1 MMTGMDFESLVSF
14 ESDLEAS
21 TRKDEEE
28 DNDYAGEVVDSLDGA
43 GIRSEE
49 AARLVKPWMKFHRF
63 ELVRT
68 ADRLREIVDRGIEV
82 GRIALDLETEGLDNR
97 IEYDAE
103 GRPFTVDKI
112 VGFCLGL
119 QGAGYYVP
127 VRHEFDSLSTSLNV
141 DSVVRAEAEIIRL
154 CQAAQPVLKPGADI
168 LGAREKDFE
177 VAPQVIIEFWHAK
190 FDQEFLYPVTGIDV
204 WNPHSFED
212 GMLMAYVLYTDDDL
226 GLKENARDK
235 LPPAND
241 EHRYEMIEFSHLF
254 PRGMKKRERKFSKL
268 TPSEGSDVVYYGCSD
283 GICTNLLCALL
294 LPRVDADPR
303 FKAFYRLEKQA
314 AQTVRIV
321 ERPRVLINKREIDVL
336 LGEAETELAHYE
348 TQIKQVAA
356 TLGFG
361 DDFNPS
367 SSAQLAD
374 LLFSPKGLD
383 LNPKPEKTAEGQY
396 KTDEKTIDAYVE
408 EHAERMPV
416 LGHIVKHRQIN
427 KVRGTYLKNLAEN
440 TDDKDQLR
448 LNFKQTGAATGRF
461 TAPKGDPEQGYGGI
475 PIQGIPARD
484 DPKKPKV
491 AHSLRRMFI
500 SRPGYVLVKVDYAS
514 QELRIAASVSGEEKW
529 IKEYEKEVDT
539 GESAD
544 LHFMTAQAFFPG
556 LTKDSPDLKM
566 KRNAGKCVH
575 PDTLVSALRYAPLG
589 SIAAFPA
596 NADEFMDVVD
606 LEVDGHPVTQTYNGG
621 VKPLVHVV
629 ARKGIVTCTEEHRF
643 MGADGQLVRAGDLC
657 KGYKLSPIELPSFWA
672 PGPGI
677 KKFKLWRGVPEAVY
691 KLDADLCY
699 LAGAF
704 LGAGV
709 VSASSVK
716 ITHGDVERVDA
727 FERPHLEWQNL
738 LLDACRRVGLDA
750 EPRRDA
756 VYLGSRVTI
765 RYLAALGL
773 VVVRLGTEDGR
784 QKNLRVP
791 HWVLNQGPKGFLAFL
806 GGLVDTDRAV
816 SHQHSAIEF
825 TTTDLVFAGQIAA
838 MAQAC
843 GLVLSVEATYTR
855 PYEWHYASLR
865 FSVESSWK
873 LRAYLRHP
881 GKISRLGPAAVCHP
895 ELPAKNDVLMVIPAG
910 DGPCLDITMGT
921 SEHLYRANGM
931 LTHNTA
937 NFALVYGGGVGAV
950 QRATGCDEVE
960 AARLKKA
967 FDDSVPQFSK
977 WVKKQHTYV
986 KAHLGVETAF
996 RRFIAIPDAMITAE
1010 EVNRRRREKGK
1021 PELQKFLAAKEA
1033 KKIQAACERKAT
1045 NFPIQGSGADILKI
1059 SLILLVREFMLRG
1072 WLKNGGDDS
1081 VRMVMTVHDEIV
1093 FEVREER
1100 VAEAVPVIVKIMESP
1115 YKLAGWRI
1123 PLIAEP
1129 DLGTSWAAKLS
1140 WHKMMKG
1147 EQELPPYLQGIEID
1161 HSPDVIVLRSEVP
1174 SRGAQEPKVRP
1185 AAKPTPAAARTN
1197 GTNGVHP
1204 VPPQRAPAKEVEG
1217 SSALAP
1223 MRFLSVRLKMIHVD
1237 RATVCNIARAC
1248 TDARIEALKNGRS
1261 DVMVPVEFLLGTG
1274 HVVYS
1279 RKQGYKVEPDEL
1291 LAGLRRLNLLEAYDM
1306 KDHYD

>member
-1 MMTGMDFESLVSF
+1 MTNAATDFDTLVSF
-14 ESDLEAS
+14 ENDLEAS
-21 TRKDEEE
+21 AGGDE
-28 DNDYAGEVVDSLDGA
+28 DNDYAGDVVVSLADA

-49 AARLVKPWMKFHRF
+49 ASSRSKPWMKYHRF

-68 ADRLREIVDRGIEV
+68 ADQVREIVDRGIEV

-97 IEYDAE
+97 INYDVE
-103 GRPFTVDKI
+103 GKPHTVHKI
-112 VGFCLGL
+112 VGYCLGL
-119 QGAGYYVP
+119 QGVGYYVP
-127 VRHEFDSLSTSLNV
+127 VRHVYNKYETNPNV
-141 DSVVRAEAEIIRL
+141 DSVERVEAEITRL
-154 CQAAQPVLKPGADI
+154 CQTAQPVLKPGADI
-168 LGAREKDFE
+168 LGARERDFE
-177 VAPQVIIEFWHAK
+177 VAPRVVIEFWHAK
-190 FDQEFLYPVTGIDV
+190 FDQEFLYPVTGIDI

-235 LPPAND
+235 LPPAGG
-241 EHRYEMIEFSHLF
+241 EHRYEMIEFNELF
-254 PRGMKKRERKFSKL
+254 PPGMKKRDRKFSNL
-268 TPSEGSDVVYYGCSD
+268 TPSEGSDVVFYGCSD
-283 GICTNLLCALL
+283 GICTNLLCGLL
-294 LPRVDADPR
+294 LPKVNANPR
-303 FKAFYRLEKQA
+303 FKSFYRLEKQDVQA
-314 AQTVRIV
+314 VRLV
-321 ERPRVLINKREIDVL
+321 ERPRVLINKKEIDVL
-336 LGEAETELAHYE
+336 LQEAETELAHYE
-348 TQIKQVAA
+348 AQIKQVAA
-356 TLGFG
+356 TFG
-361 DDFNPS
+361 YDAEFNPS

-383 LNPKPEKTAEGQY
+383 LNPKPEKTTEGQY

-440 TDDKDQLR
+440 TDEHDQLR

-461 TAPKGDPEQGYGGI
+461 TAPKGDPDQGFGGI

-500 SRPGYVLVKVDYAS
+500 SRPGYIFVKVDYAS

-529 IKEYEKEVDT
+529 IKEYEKEVIT
-539 GESAD
+539 GDAAD

-556 LTKDSPDLKM
+556 LTKDSPDLKL

-575 PDTLVSALRYAPLG
+575 PDTLVSALGYAPLG

-596 NADEFMDVVD
+596 QPGEFMDVVD

-621 VKPLVHVV
+621 IKPLVHVV
-629 ARKGIVTCTEEHRF
+629 SRKGIVTCTEEHRF
-643 MGADGQLVRAGDLC
+643 MGADGELVRAGDLR
-657 KGYKLSPIELPSFWA
+657 KGYPLAPIELPTFWA
-672 PGPGI
+672 PGPGVA
-677 KKFKLWRGVPEAVY
+677 KLKLWRGVPEATY
-691 KLDADLCY
+691 KLDEDLCY
-699 LAGAF
+699 FAGVF
-704 LGAGV
+704 LGDGS
-709 VSASSVK
+709 VSASSAR
-716 ITHGDVERVDA
+716 ITHGDVDKLDA
-727 FERPHLEWQNL
+727 FDCLYLEWQKL
-738 LLDACRRVGLDA
+738 LVDSCQRVGMDV
-750 EPRRDA
+750 EPAPDN
-756 VYLGSRVTI
+756 VYLGSRVAV

-773 VVVRLGTEDGR
+773 VVPRPGTEDGR
-784 QKNLRVP
+784 KKNLRVP
-791 HWVLNQGPKGFLAFL
+791 RWVLNQGPKGFLAFL
-806 GGLVDTDRAV
+806 GGLIDTDGSVA
-816 SHQHSAIEF
+816 HQQRTIEF
-825 TTTDLVFAGQIAA
+825 TTKDFVFAGQIAA
-838 MAQAC
+838 MSQAC
-843 GLVLSVEATYTR
+843 GLSLSTEATYNR
-855 PYEWHYASLR
+855 PYDRHYARLR

-873 LRAYLRHP
+873 LRTHLRYP
-881 GKISRLGPAAVCHP
+881 GKIGRLAPPTNPSKMGDI
-895 ELPAKNDVLMVIPAG
+895 NDVMLVIPAG

-921 SEHLYRANGM
+921 NEHLYRANGM

-960 AARLKKA
+960 ASRLKKA

-986 KAHLGVETAF
+986 KANLGVETAF
-996 RRFIAIPDAMITAE
+996 HRFIAIPDAMITGE
-1010 EVNRRRREKGK
+1010 EINRRRREKGK
-1021 PELQKFLAAKEA
+1021 EELPKFVAAKEA

-1059 SLILLVREFMLRG
+1059 SLVLLVREFMLRG

-1100 VAEAVPVIVKIMESP
+1100 VAEAVPIIVKIMESP

-1129 DLGTSWAAKLS
+1129 DLGYSWAAKIN

-1147 EQELPPYLQGIEID
+1147 EEKRPSFLEGAEITD
-1161 HSPDVIVLRSEVP
+1161 EPDVIVLRADTSQKPPP
-1174 SRGAQEPKVRP
+1174 STPPAPKAAPVATAAPRPSNGSNGHPKAAELRSTEPKVS
-1185 AAKPTPAAARTN
+1185 
-1197 GTNGVHP
+1197 
-1204 VPPQRAPAKEVEG
+1204 RAPG
-1217 SSALAP
+1217 
-1223 MRFLSVRLKMIHVD
+1223 RFLSVRLRMVHVD
-1237 RATVCNIARAC
+1237 HPTVCNIARAC
-1248 TDARIEALKNGRS
+1248 TDARIEAIKQKKS

-1274 HVVYS
+1274 QVVYS

-1291 LAGLRRLNLLEAYDM
+1291 VAGLRRLNLLEAYDM
-1306 KDHYD
+1306 KDNYE